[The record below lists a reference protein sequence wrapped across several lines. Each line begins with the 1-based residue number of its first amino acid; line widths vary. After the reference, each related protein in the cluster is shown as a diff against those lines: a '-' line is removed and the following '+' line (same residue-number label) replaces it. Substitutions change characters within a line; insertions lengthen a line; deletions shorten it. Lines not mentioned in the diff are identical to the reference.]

1 MSSSSALDF
10 GTEAFGD
17 VKAAGVGSGAGF
29 GFKFR
34 FLLGSRHASARTQPG
49 CIDRLLPRDGRVI
62 ALLGFKLL
70 PKREPKS
77 ASRSYYR
84 TRGASTSTLRLVC
97 LGPWTLF
104 RLIPLQ
110 VHVQK
115 LYGKTVLRAAVLQ

>member
-62 ALLGFKLL
+62 AAFRLQTA
-70 PKREPKS
+70 PQEPKS

-110 VHVQK
+110 VHVQNCT
-115 LYGKTVLRAAVLQ
+115 GKQFYVPP